1 MKSLNNQIIWNFTG
15 KPAKL
20 QDVIDCCGKGWNDV
34 IASLVSDLFE
44 LGWDGQLFQA
54 KEKFGG
60 LRFYIAQGNEAIWE
74 RISRAE
80 NESQSTC
87 IECGEPAKVYYDGWM
102 LPLCEKHAK
111 ENGRTD
117 TGIPTT

>member
-1 MKSLNNQIIWNFTG
+1 MSPLNNQIIWSFTG

-20 QDVIDCCGKGWNDV
+20 QDVINSCGNGWNT
-34 IASLVSDLFE
+34 IITSLVSDLFE
-44 LGWDGQLFQA
+44 LGWDGQLFQV

-60 LRFYIAQGNEAIWE
+60 LRFYIGQGNEAIWE
-74 RISRAE
+74 RISKAE
-80 NESQSTC
+80 SQSQSTC
-87 IECGEPAKVYYDGWM
+87 IECGQPGKVYYDGWM